1 MFIFPTLYSAIL
13 IFLPGGGLFTL
24 FVSFI
29 GLTATSKRSPAL
41 LRFYA
46 LMLCTAFLVLM
57 GGVVCS
63 VRVVFI
69 IHIGVN
75 HALAV
80 PLMKSYGKDP
90 QSTASWDNLHSKF
103 AFKHC
108 EPKTLFMFDFSQLSL
123 LWC

>member
-90 QSTASWDNLHSKF
+90 QSTASWDNLHSK
-103 AFKHC
+103 
-108 EPKTLFMFDFSQLSL
+108 
-123 LWC
+123 